1 MPTGQPRQS
10 AMTARLILICHA
22 STEAVRKSAFP
33 VDEPIDDRGRKEAED
48 LAGRLPH
55 ADQCWTSPEL
65 CARQT
70 AEALRSPQPLLR
82 DCDYGAWRGRAF
94 DDVAAREPQ
103 AIAAWLRDPAAAP
116 HGGESISKLIQRVAQ
131 WLDSEEDRHRQ
142 SIVLTHP
149 DSIRAAIVLAIDLSP
164 RSFWRIDGAALS
176 WTRLSGNQGRWNLV
190 SAGCP
195 AAVGNQT
202 NRIR

>member
-1 MPTGQPRQS
+1 
-10 AMTARLILICHA
+10 MTARLILICHA

-48 LAGRLPH
+48 LARCLPH
-55 ADQCWTSPEL
+55 ADEFWTSPEL
-65 CARQT
+65 RTRQT
-70 AEALRSPQPLLR
+70 AEALRLDARPQPLLR
-82 DCDYGAWRGRAF
+82 DCDYGAWTGRRF
-94 DDVAAREPQ
+94 DDVHSHQPQ
-103 AIAAWLRDPAAAP
+103 DVATWLRDPATAP

-142 SIVLTHP
+142 SIVVTHP
-149 DSIRAAIVLAIDLSP
+149 AIIRAAIVHAIDATP
-164 RSFWRIDGAALS
+164 RSFWRIDVAPLS